1 MGIVIACVCVCVY
14 LCVCQFLLVRAIT
27 HHMFQLESSDLDK
40 KMQNILLKVPI
51 VLGADWAWP
60 SMSNLT
66 SFQNS
71 VYLHRCCVFEIFV
84 RCAKMGFVELFHI
97 THDAAHIL
105 IALYACQE
113 GRAMYVKQSNNKS
126 LWDHQSPAR
135 LRLGD
140 CQWIL
145 QAAVG
150 FPQIIGTWHTD
161 ILYYNIDNHQNNCKT
176 AFICLYLFGSHTLQS
191 ALFLAGLS
199 THASPSLF
207 HILTSFMRTSPI
219 TMLNNRPCHGP
230 WRGLGDSTL

>member
-1 MGIVIACVCVCVY
+1 MFYVICVFTFYLFWPTGIVIACVCVCV
-14 LCVCQFLLVRAIT
+14 CVSVCLSTFACPGDNSSHVPARIT
-27 HHMFQLESSDLDK
+27 WFGQKDAK
-40 KMQNILLKVPI
+40 YFAKVPI
-51 VLGADWAWP
+51 VFGADWAWP

-126 LWDHQSPAR
+126 LWDHRSPAR

-150 FPQIIGTWHTD
+150 FPQIIGTWRTD
-161 ILYYNIDNHQNNCKT
+161 ILYYNIDNHRNNCKT
-176 AFICLYLFGSHTLQS
+176 AFICLYLFGSHTLRS
-191 ALFLAGLS
+191 ALFLAGLQLM
-199 THASPSLF
+199 HHLVCF
-207 HILTSFMRTSPI
+207 TS
-219 TMLNNRPCHGP
+219 
-230 WRGLGDSTL
+230 